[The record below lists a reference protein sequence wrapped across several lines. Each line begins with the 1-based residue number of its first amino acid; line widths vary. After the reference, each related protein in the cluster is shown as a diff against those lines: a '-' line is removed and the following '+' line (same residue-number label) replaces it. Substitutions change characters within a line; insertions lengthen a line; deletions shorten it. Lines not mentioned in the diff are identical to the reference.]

1 MECSFNDAIKIR
13 KTDWTLFK
21 DCLEAEPTTYN
32 VWSTNIIELETS
44 QITKLLNKALKK
56 STFSTFSRPDRQK
69 WWNESL
75 NTLKM
80 NCIKLAKK
88 CKVSNTEENKN
99 MFVLA
104 KKDFQMEV
112 KKSKWNSWNSF
123 LESMEDPKSMAFLT
137 KALSKKTTGIC
148 RSAQKNQW
156 ILQDSTGKC

>member
-21 DCLEAEPTTYN
+21 DCLEAEPATYN

-56 STFSTFSRPDRQK
+56 STFSTFSQPARQK

-75 NTLKM
+75 NTLKW

-99 MFVLA
+99 MFLLA
-104 KKDFQMEV
+104 KKDFQREV
-112 KKSKWNSWNSF
+112 RKSKRNSWNSF
-123 LESMEDPKSMAFLT
+123 LESIEDPKSLAFLT
-137 KALSKKTTGIC
+137 KALSKKPQENVGLLKKT
-148 RSAQKNQW
+148 QW